1 MDETAMALN
10 RLAREQ
16 MKCRLLQDIRVD
28 LAVCEIEGW
37 SQTEYIDELMTEVKG
52 LAEVKR
58 AYDNARGAV
67 PNESKQAIF

>member
-37 SQTEYIDELMTEVKG
+37 SQTEYINEIMTEVKG

-58 AYDNARGAV
+58 AFDNVRGTV
-67 PNESKQAIF
+67 QNESKRAIF

>member
-16 MKCRLLQDIRVD
+16 MKCRLLQDILVD

-37 SQTEYIDELMTEVKG
+37 SQTEYINEIMTEVKG

-58 AYDNARGAV
+58 AFDNVGGTV
-67 PNESKQAIF
+67 QNESKRAIF

>member
-16 MKCRLLQDIRVD
+16 MKCRLLQDIRMD

-37 SQTEYIDELMTEVKG
+37 NQAEYIDELMTEVKG

-58 AYDNARGAV
+58 AFDSAGGAV
-67 PNESKQAIF
+67 PNESKRAFF